1 MRVALIGASGRAGS
15 EILKELISRGHEVT
29 AIARNDRAIADH
41 PFVTKVSADVTD
53 RNEID
58 RALRGHDTVISSA
71 RFSAISPGDLLW
83 ALKRSGVERLLIVGG
98 AGSLNA
104 APGVRLLETPGF
116 PDAYKP
122 EALAGAAYLDALRAE
137 KEINWTMLSPSAS
150 FFSGRKTGT
159 FRIDEDDLLTAA
171 DGKSSISFADFATAL
186 VDELETPRYPR
197 ARFTVGY

>member
-1 MRVALIGASGRAGS
+1 MRLQRCITFAARISARYVRHFDASNASFMG
-15 EILKELISRGHEVT
+15 
-29 AIARNDRAIADH
+29 
-41 PFVTKVSADVTD
+41 
-53 RNEID
+53 
-58 RALRGHDTVISSA
+58 LRPSSA

>member
-29 AIARNDRAIADH
+29 AVARNDRAIADH
-41 PFVTKVSADVTD
+41 PLVTKVSADVTD

-83 ALKRSGVERLLIVGG
+83 TLKRSGVERLLIVGG

-159 FRIDEDDLLTAA
+159 FRIGEDDLLTAA

>member
-15 EILKELISRGHEVT
+15 EILNELISRGHEVT

-41 PFVTKVSADVTD
+41 PLVTKVSADVTD

-150 FFSGRKTGT
+150 FFLGRKTGT
-159 FRIDEDDLLTAA
+159 FRIGEDDLLTAA
-171 DGKSSISFADFATAL
+171 DGKSSISFADFATAI
-186 VDELETPRYPR
+186 VDELQAPRYPR

>member
-53 RNEID
+53 LNEID

-122 EALAGAAYLDALRAE
+122 EAIAGAAYLDALRAE